1 MYNFLFFLP
10 CANARMR
17 LIRTIQYSVMFTA
30 LLQLAFFDVSPD
42 LEEYIEENNQR
53 DYIYTI
59 LWSKNHVP
67 L

>member
-1 MYNFLFFLP
+1 
-10 CANARMR
+10 
-17 LIRTIQYSVMFTA
+17 MFTA